1 MKYRDLGTEAKQ
13 RACACSKLRYARR
26 RDERRRE
33 NYLRLLPRIK
43 NPRLGTLR
51 QYGLF
56 HSPEGW
62 VDEDG
67 TLVCESLFSPPS

>member
-13 RACACSKLRYARR
+13 RACASSKLRYARR
-26 RDERRRE
+26 RNELRRA
-33 NYLRLLPRIK
+33 NYLRLLPSIK
-43 NPRLGTLR
+43 NPRLGTLL
-51 QYGLF
+51 QYGLV

-62 VDEDG
+62 VTEDG